1 MTKALSERLAAIQ
14 EEQENVSTTR
24 THETEPEAIPVPEK
38 ATMQTVIIEETWEQ
52 ASVYFDAGR
61 GGVITAAGPDRK
73 KQKFGE
79 RTKPYPSRT
88 NACIRNFLTEKDVAQ
103 GLCHR
108 PQGWQCLGDRKD

>member
-61 GGVITAAGPDRK
+61 GGVITAAV
-73 KQKFGE
+73 
-79 RTKPYPSRT
+79 RTVKSRNSGKGQSPIHHGRT
-88 NACIRNFLTEKDVAQ
+88 PA
-103 GLCHR
+103 
-108 PQGWQCLGDRKD
+108 